1 MRFTVDRKRFVVLL
15 VTMLVVLGS
24 MPGVVAAEQVVAGT
38 FVVEEG
44 ETVRG
49 LDVVGATVIVRGTV
63 QGDLNGAAA
72 DVRIE
77 DTGVV
82 TGDVNVAAAS
92 IHIAGRVDGNV
103 NAGTATLRVLEGAV
117 IAGNLAAGAADATI
131 AGEIQGNVELGA
143 DVIRL
148 TDTAVVGGEFRY
160 DAEELVGL
168 DQASIAGAV
177 VRDESIGSSEFSIG
191 VAEEFFE
198 GVFAVYG
205 FLVNLVVGAIL
216 LLVLPGF
223 SRRVSETALGEPAK
237 SGGVGLLALL
247 AVPVA
252 LVLVALTIIGIPL
265 TLVGAGLF
273 ALFAWVAVI
282 YGRFAVGTWLVAK
295 AGGDNRWLA
304 LVVGLLVGALFN
316 LLSWVGDIAN
326 FAVFLLGLGAL
337 ALVLSE
343 EFGRGRDREAPAVDE
358 ESTEAGDDSGIGGV
372 PPA

>member
-1 MRFTVDRKRFVVLL
+1 MRVISSRKRFVVLL
-15 VTMLVVLGS
+15 VTLLVVLGS
-24 MPGVVAAEQVVAGT
+24 VPGAVGAESVVAGT
-38 FVVEEG
+38 FVVDEG

-49 LDVVGATVIVRGTV
+49 LDVVGATVVVRGTV

-92 IHIAGRVDGNV
+92 IDIAGRVGGDV
-103 NAGTATLRVLEGAV
+103 NAGTATLRVQEGAV
-117 IAGNLAAGAADATI
+117 IAGKLSAGAADATI
-131 AGEIQGNVELGA
+131 AGEIQGDVSLGA

-160 DAEELVGL
+160 DADELVGV
-168 DQASIAGAV
+168 DRASIAGPV
-177 VRDESIGSSEFSIG
+177 VRDESIGSSDFGVS
-191 VAEEFFE
+191 VAEDFAE

-205 FLVNLVVGAIL
+205 FLVNLAVGAIL

-223 SRRVSETALGEPAK
+223 SRRVAETAIGEPAK
-237 SGGVGLLALL
+237 SGGVGLLALI

-252 LVLVALTIIGIPL
+252 LVVIALTIIGIPI
-265 TLVGAGLF
+265 TLIGAGLF
-273 ALFAWVAVI
+273 ALVAWVAVI
-282 YGRFAVGTWLVAK
+282 YGRFAVGTWLVGK

-304 LVVGLLVGALFN
+304 LVVGLLFGALFN
-316 LLSWVGDIAN
+316 MLSWVGDIVN

-337 ALVLSE
+337 ALVLYDRYGS
-343 EFGRGRDREAPAVDE
+343 GRDRAAPATED
-358 ESTEAGDDSGIGGV
+358 ESTVAGEDTGGV